1 MSDPGATP
9 APVVRLALPARPEG
23 VGVVRQ
29 ALAGLADAMALDG
42 AILADAK
49 MAVTEACTNVVVH
62 AYGEVDGALEVEML
76 ADDHAVTVVV
86 RDQGTGIRPR
96 AQRHEQTALGLG
108 LPLIAALS
116 DAFEVRGGPGIGT
129 EVRMTFHYEREI
141 DPADERPI
149 TGGPGADGRWDLDA
163 EPDISPS

>member
-1 MSDPGATP
+1 MTEEIAI

-29 ALAGLADAMALDG
+29 ALAGLADAMALDA

-62 AYGEVDGALEVEML
+62 AYGETDGELEVEML
-76 ADDHAVTVVV
+76 ADDDSITVVV
-86 RDQGTGIRPR
+86 RDRGTGIRPR
-96 AQRHEQTALGLG
+96 ATRETQALGLG

-116 DAFEVRGGPGIGT
+116 DAFEVRGGPGMGT
-129 EVRMTFHYEREI
+129 EVRMTFSYFRES

-149 TGGPGADGRWDLDA
+149 TGGPGPDGKWDSDA
-163 EPDISPS
+163 